1 MRIYLYVSMSHFWSK
16 MQLIFNCFEICVTTM
31 KTTNNAML
39 RIEREKK
46 KCYPWHVVVEREGNN
61 YRINWPELIQSA
73 VTTLMSAR
81 KFKVLIFSGMKPKV
95 RPSVPDMKV
104 VRFAATPSLVNEDL
118 TSLLEICNKSMA
130 HQHWAW
136 KNYDP
141 IFPSRDE
148 DIYADLRRRGLKVKN
163 QR

>member
-1 MRIYLYVSMSHFWSK
+1 MKSMDWK
-16 MQLIFNCFEICVTTM
+16 LIHWPAITRSTQ
-31 KTTNNAML
+31 T
-39 RIEREKK
+39 
-46 KCYPWHVVVEREGNN
+46 
-61 YRINWPELIQSA
+61 INFGAKIQS
-73 VTTLMSAR
+73 
-81 KFKVLIFSGMKPKV
+81 FSNYSSQTMKPKV

-148 DIYADLRRRGLKVKN
+148 DIYADLRRRGLKVNN

>member
-1 MRIYLYVSMSHFWSK
+1 MFQCHIFGPRCNWSSIVLKSVSPQWK
-16 MQLIFNCFEICVTTM
+16 PQIMQCYEL
-31 KTTNNAML
+31 NA
-39 RIEREKK
+39 KK